1 MICFQLVLDCT
12 RLLVV
17 LPYSC
22 DYHLFEVMDLM
33 GNSFNAVSCL
43 EAFAVAMCVA
53 RLDVAQSSPRED
65 QAGQFED
72 QADQVKGATRKRAH
86 SGSRASRGR
95 GRGRGGAAG
104 KRARGKGRG
113 EAVAENGTGRGK
125 AAGSG
130 PRRTRR
136 GIGMVAAKRSAKQA
150 VSSAS
155 SSSSSS
161 STSSPSC
168 LSESAI

>member
-1 MICFQLVLDCT
+1 
-12 RLLVV
+12 
-17 LPYSC
+17 
-22 DYHLFEVMDLM
+22 MDLM

-72 QADQVKGATRKRAH
+72 QADQVKGATQKRAH

-104 KRARGKGRG
+104 KRARGRGRG
-113 EAVAENGTGRGK
+113 EAVAEWH
-125 AAGSG
+125 G
-130 PRRTRR
+130 PRKSSWQRSQ
-136 GIGMVAAKRSAKQA
+136 AHKKRKGGCQA
-150 VSSAS
+150 VCQAGGIIDVEFLLVLVDFFAFFSF
-155 SSSSSS
+155 
-161 STSSPSC
+161 
-168 LSESAI
+168 